1 MGAGRRF
8 WRPRKDPF
16 PPAHTLMTKFLY
28 HSVRAFTVILCLARP
43 AGFADAQAS
52 NDVRVTMTVP
62 DSAHIQ
68 IVTLRDGSTI
78 FGRILAVNGDTVS
91 FQTQA
96 GNIQLSAGAIREIK
110 EIPAADLREGEY
122 WFPNPNS
129 TRLFF
134 APSGQMLKKGEGYFS
149 DYELFFPGIAY
160 GVTDNVTI
168 GGGVSLFPAAV
179 EDQVYYVTP
188 KIGISVADKVHVA
201 AGVLF
206 AGTKGGTG
214 GIYYGVGT
222 FGDGNA
228 SVTLGGGYGFAG
240 GRIEAKPVGMIGGEL
255 RVSRRIGIVT
265 ENYLLPVSDNNFLY
279 SFGLRFMGEK
289 LTTDL
294 ALVNVSG
301 SDVIGIPYVDFV
313 FRF

>member
-1 MGAGRRF
+1 
-8 WRPRKDPF
+8 
-16 PPAHTLMTKFLY
+16 MTKFLY
-28 HSVRAFTVILCLARP
+28 RSVRAFTVILCLARP
-43 AGFADAQAS
+43 ARFAAAQAS
-52 NDVRVTMTVP
+52 RDVRARMNVP

-78 FGRILAVNGDTVS
+78 FGRILAVNGDTVT

-96 GNIQLSAGAIREIK
+96 GNIQLSASAIREIK

-240 GRIEAKPVGMIGGEL
+240 GKIEAKPVGMIGGEL

>member
-1 MGAGRRF
+1 
-8 WRPRKDPF
+8 
-16 PPAHTLMTKFLY
+16 
-28 HSVRAFTVILCLARP
+28 
-43 AGFADAQAS
+43 
-52 NDVRVTMTVP
+52 MTVP

-240 GRIEAKPVGMIGGEL
+240 GKIEAKPVGMIGGEL

>member
-1 MGAGRRF
+1 
-8 WRPRKDPF
+8 
-16 PPAHTLMTKFLY
+16 MTKFLY
-28 HSVRAFTVILCLARP
+28 RSVRAFTVILCLARP
-43 AGFADAQAS
+43 AGFAEAQAS
-52 NDVRVTMTVP
+52 NDVRTTMTVP

-78 FGRILAVNGDTVS
+78 FGRILAVNADTVT

-96 GNIQLSAGAIREIK
+96 GNIQLSASAIREIK

-206 AGTKGGTG
+206 ARTHGGTG

-240 GRIEAKPVGMIGGEL
+240 GKIEAKPAGMIGGEL
-255 RVSRRIGIVT
+255 RVSRRLGIVT